1 MSDEGSHL
9 PGALNGLR
17 VLDLTGRMGGYC
29 GLLLANLGA
38 DVFLIEPPGGDP
50 MRSEGPFQSDQ
61 SHPEQSL
68 SFAAYHTNKRGIV
81 LNLDDDEGRETLRNL
96 ARNADVLIED
106 KSPGCLERRG
116 LGYSTLR
123 SANPALVMT
132 SITGFGQSGP
142 YRDFRAPN
150 IVAFAMGGL
159 MNLCGHPG
167 RAPLMGPCDVAYH
180 LGSVHAAFGTLVAL
194 FKRRSSGVGQHVEVS
209 LQDVLVADPF
219 LRIITR
225 HSVTG
230 EIPERTG
237 HSQSTTVAETY
248 QCRDGYVRI
257 FVNQPDH
264 WRRFVEWLGR
274 PPELLDPKLENVQNR
289 FPLRQLIDRLVEART
304 LNYETK
310 QFFEEFQALR
320 LAAAPIYSPS
330 AFLADEQTQHR
341 NYVATLD
348 HRHLGRHGFPGD
360 PYKFSESPWR
370 IERGA
375 PLLGEHQA
383 EVGRD
388 LARPS
393 LWQTECAGP
402 DEPSVTSKNL
412 FEGVR
417 VVSFPTGIV
426 GPALAGLLAEHGAE
440 VISIEAGRGA
450 GGRQLTQKFQ
460 VAADLEGNRD
470 RKRIAIDMKQPE
482 GAALAKRLIARS
494 DVVVENF
501 SARVMASWG
510 LDYPRM
516 REIRPQIIMASLQ
529 AFGQTGPRRDY
540 VSFGPILMS
549 YCGMAYLWRD
559 PEMERPGAGCQ
570 TAFPDYVA
578 PSYGALAILAALHHR
593 ARTGKG
599 QYIDISQAETA
610 ASMIGP
616 AYLEYLLKRREPQ
629 PQGNASA
636 TLAPHGCYR
645 CKGDDRWCAIA
656 IQSQEEWIRFCEL
669 AGHREWLSDHRFSEP
684 AARVT
689 YRQELDYWIGKW
701 TAQYTPHQ
709 VMLMLQRAGIAAGVV
724 QTAEDLY
731 CDPHLRERGF
741 SREVFHPQVG
751 WVTRAGP
758 TVRDANHAA
767 APDSFSHVA
776 GEDNERVLGE
786 ILGMSREEIHDLTER
801 QVLR

>member
-1 MSDEGSHL
+1 MSDEVSA
-9 PGALNGLR
+9 PKGALDGLR
-17 VLDLTGRMGGYC
+17 ILDLTGRMGGYC

-38 DVFLIEPPGGDP
+38 KVFLVESPGGDS

-61 SHPEQSL
+61 PHPEKSL
-68 SFAAYHTNKRGIV
+68 SFAAYHANKSSIV
-81 LNLDDDEGRETLRNL
+81 LDIENDGDRRTLQNL
-96 ARNADVLIED
+96 AQQADVLIED
-106 KSPGCLERRG
+106 KAPGYLAGRG
-116 LGYSTLR
+116 LGYPALR
-123 SANPALVMT
+123 SINPALVVT

-142 YRDFRAPN
+142 YRDFQAPN

-159 MNLCGHPG
+159 MNLCGHQG

-180 LGSVHAAFGTLVAL
+180 LGCVHAAYGTLVAL
-194 FKRRSSGVGQHVEVS
+194 FKRRLSGFGEHVEVS

-274 PPELLDPKLENVQNR
+274 PAELLDPKLENVQNR
-289 FPLRQLIDRLVEART
+289 FPLRQTIDRLVEART
-304 LNYETK
+304 LNYEAK
-310 QFFEEFQALR
+310 QFFEEFQSLR
-320 LAAAPIYSPS
+320 LAAAPINPPS
-330 AFLADEQTQHR
+330 AFLADPQTRHR
-341 NYVATLD
+341 NYVVQLD
-348 HRHLGRHGFPGD
+348 HPHLGDHQFPGD
-360 PYKFSESPWR
+360 PYRFSESPWR
-370 IERGA
+370 IARAA
-375 PLLGEHQA
+375 PLLGEHQV
-383 EVGRD
+383 EIGRE
-388 LARPS
+388 LSRPS
-393 LWQTECAGP
+393 PWMDQHTGIAEPAGSG
-402 DEPSVTSKNL
+402 ENL
-412 FEGVR
+412 FEKIR
-417 VVSFPTGIV
+417 VISFPTGIV
-426 GPALAGLLAEHGAE
+426 GPALAGLLAEQGAE
-440 VISIEAGRGA
+440 VISIEAG
-450 GGRQLTQKFQ
+450 GRQGQQKFQ
-460 VAADLEGNRD
+460 VAADLEGHRD
-470 RKRIAIDMKQPE
+470 RKRIAIDMKRPE
-482 GAALAKRLIARS
+482 GVALAKRLIAQS

-510 LDYPRM
+510 LDYPRVK
-516 REIRPQIIMASLQ
+516 EIRPQIIMASLQ
-529 AFGQTGPRRDY
+529 AFGNTGPRRDY

-559 PEMERPGAGCQ
+559 PDIDRPGAGCQ

-578 PSYGALAILAALHHR
+578 PSYGALAILAALHYR

-616 AYLEYLLKRREPQ
+616 AYLEYLVNGREPQ
-629 PQGNASA
+629 PVGNASA
-636 TLAPHGCYR
+636 TFAPHGCYR
-645 CKGDDRWCAIA
+645 CKGDDRWCVIA
-656 IQSQEEWIRFCEL
+656 VQSQEEWTRFC
-669 AGHREWLSDHRFSEP
+669 AIADHREWLSDHRFSEP
-684 AARVT
+684 GARVA

-701 TAQYTPHQ
+701 TARYTPHQ
-709 VMLMLQRAGIAAGVV
+709 VMLILQRAGIAAGVV

-731 CDPHLRERGF
+731 RDPHLRERGF
-741 SREVFHPQVG
+741 AREVFHSDVG

-758 TVRDANHAA
+758 TVRVADDAPQAENFA
-767 APDSFSHVA
+767 HVA
-776 GEDNERVLGE
+776 GEDNETVLGE
-786 ILGMSREEIHDLTER
+786 ILGMSSGEIQDLTER